1 MLGREGRK
9 ERRLGRREIL
19 IFLTVLG
26 PGLITAMVD
35 NDAGGIATYSV
46 AGARFGYELLWV
58 LVFTAIL
65 LALVQE
71 MTVRMGMVTGKG
83 LAALIRERFSLRL
96 TALIMLILVITNFAN
111 TVSNFA
117 GLAASMQLFGVP
129 SWIAVPPLAVLIWWL
144 VVKGTYKR
152 VEKVFLIAS
161 LVYIS
166 YIIAAFMARPD
177 WGEVGKALVTP
188 SLQFNTTYLVMMVT
202 FIGTT
207 IAPWMQFYQ
216 QAAIVDKGLDSSKL
230 RYERVDTVVGSLLMT
245 IVAMFI
251 VIACAAAFYYN
262 PQAGA
267 TTITTAEEAAAAL
280 SPVAGSYASYL
291 FGLGLLVASLFAGSI
306 LPLST
311 SYTVCEAFGWESGID
326 RPYREAPR
334 FYFIYTFFIAGSAL
348 LVMIPDIP
356 LVLLMVISQTMNGI
370 LLPVILVCML
380 ILINDRDIMGA
391 YVNPPK
397 LNAAMWAI
405 TILITILIIFM
416 IASLFFA
423 SG

>member
-1 MLGREGRK
+1 MLGRGGRTK
-9 ERRLGRREIL
+9 RRPGRREIL

-58 LVFTAIL
+58 LTFTAVL
-65 LALVQE
+65 LAMVQE

-96 TALIMLILVITNFAN
+96 TAFIMLTLLVTNFAN
-111 TVSNFA
+111 TISNFA
-117 GLAASMQLFGVP
+117 GLAASMQLFHVP
-129 SWIAVPPLAVLIWWL
+129 PWIAVPPLAALIWWL

-166 YIIAAFMARPD
+166 YIISAFMAKPE
-177 WGEVGKALVTP
+177 WGEVARSLVTP
-188 SLQFNTTYLVMMVT
+188 SPQFNTAYLVMTVT
-202 FIGTT
+202 IVGTT

-216 QAAIVDKGLDSSKL
+216 QAAIVDKGLDSSKI
-230 RYERVDTVVGSLLMT
+230 RYERVDTVVGSVLMT
-245 IVAMFI
+245 VVAMFI
-251 VIACAAAFYYN
+251 VICCAAAFYNN
-262 PQAGA
+262 PEIGP
-267 TTITTAEEAAAAL
+267 TTITSAEQAAAAL
-280 SPVAGSYASYL
+280 APVAGSNASYL

-311 SYTVCEAFGWESGID
+311 AYTVCEAFGWESGID

-334 FYFIYTFFIAGSAL
+334 FYFIYTFLIAGSAL
-348 LVMIPDIP
+348 LVMIPGIP
-356 LVLLMVISQTMNGI
+356 LVLLMVLSQTMNGI
-370 LLPVILVCML
+370 LLPVILLCML
-380 ILINDRDIMGA
+380 TLVNDRDIMGA
-391 YVNPPK
+391 YVNPPW
-397 LNAAMWAI
+397 LNGVMWTVTALL
-405 TILITILIIFM
+405 TSLTLVLIVST
-416 IASLFFA
+416 FFP

>member
-1 MLGREGRK
+1 MLGRGGRR

-58 LVFTAIL
+58 LTFTAIL
-65 LALVQE
+65 LSLVQE
-71 MTVRMGMVTGKG
+71 MTVRMGTVTGKG

-96 TALIMLILVITNFAN
+96 TTFIMFTLLVTNFAN
-111 TVSNFA
+111 TLSNFA

-129 SWIAVPPLAVLIWWL
+129 PWIAIPPLAVLILWL
-144 VVKGTYKR
+144 VVRGTYKR
-152 VEKVFLIAS
+152 VENIFLIAS

-166 YIIAAFMARPD
+166 YIISAFMAHPD

-188 SLQFNTTYLVMMVT
+188 SPQFNTAYLALTVT
-202 FIGTT
+202 IVGTT

-216 QAAIVDKGLDSSKL
+216 QAAIVDKGLDSSKIK
-230 RYERVDTVVGSLLMT
+230 YERVDTVIGSVLMT
-245 IVAMFI
+245 MVAMFI
-251 VIACAAAFYYN
+251 VICCAAAFYSN
-262 PQAGA
+262 PDVGA
-267 TTITTAEEAAAAL
+267 TTITTAEQAASAL
-280 SPVAGSYASYL
+280 APVAGNYASYL
-291 FGLGLLVASLFAGSI
+291 FGFGLLVASLFAGSI

-311 SYTVCEAFGWESGID
+311 AYTVCEAFGWESGID
-326 RPYREAPR
+326 HSYREAPR

-348 LVMIPDIP
+348 LVMIPGMP
-356 LVLLMVISQTMNGI
+356 LVLLMVVSQTMNGI
-370 LLPVILVCML
+370 LLPVILLCML
-380 ILINDRDIMGA
+380 TLINDRDIMGS
-391 YVNPPK
+391 YVNPPW
-397 LNAAMWAI
+397 LNRVMWAA
-405 TILITILIIFM
+405 TIILTLLTLVM
-416 IASLFFA
+416 IVSTLFP

>member
-1 MLGREGRK
+1 MLGRGGRK
-9 ERRLGRREIL
+9 QRRLGRREIL

-58 LVFTAIL
+58 LTFTAIL
-65 LALVQE
+65 LSLVQE

-96 TALIMLILVITNFAN
+96 TAFIMFTLLVTNFAN
-111 TVSNFA
+111 TLSNFA
-117 GLAASMQLFGVP
+117 GLAASMQLFHVP
-129 SWIAVPPLAVLIWWL
+129 PWIAVPPLAVLIWWL
-144 VVKGTYKR
+144 VVRGTYKR
-152 VEKVFLIAS
+152 VEMVFLIAS

-166 YIIAAFMARPD
+166 YIVSAFMAHPQ

-188 SLQFNTTYLVMMVT
+188 SPHFDAAYLALTVT
-202 FIGTT
+202 IIGTT

-216 QAAIVDKGLDSSKL
+216 QAAIVDKGLDSSKI

-245 IVAMFI
+245 VVAMFI
-251 VIACAAAFYYN
+251 VICCSAAFYNN
-262 PQAGA
+262 PQVGA
-267 TTITTAEEAAAAL
+267 TTITTAEQAASAL
-280 SPVAGSYASYL
+280 APVAGNNASYL
-291 FGLGLLVASLFAGSI
+291 FGFGLLVASLFAGSI

-311 SYTVCEAFGWESGID
+311 AYTVCEAFGWESGID
-326 RPYREAPR
+326 RSYREAPR

-348 LVMIPDIP
+348 LVMIPGMP
-356 LVLLMVISQTMNGI
+356 LVLLMLVSQTMNGI
-370 LLPVILVCML
+370 LLPVILFCML
-380 ILINDRDIMGA
+380 TLINDRDIMGA
-391 YVNPPK
+391 YVNPPL
-397 LNAAMWAI
+397 LNGVMWGVTALL
-405 TILITILIIFM
+405 TLLTLIM
-416 IASLFFA
+416 IASTIFP

>member
-1 MLGREGRK
+1 MLGRGGRTK
-9 ERRLGRREIL
+9 RRPGRREIL

-46 AGARFGYELLWV
+46 AGARFGYEMLWV
-58 LVFTAIL
+58 LTLTAVL

-96 TALIMLILVITNFAN
+96 TAFIMFTLLVTNFAN

-117 GLAASMQLFGVP
+117 GLAAGMQLFHVP
-129 SWIAVPPLAVLIWWL
+129 PWIAVPPLAVLIWWL
-144 VVKGTYKR
+144 VVRGSYKG
-152 VEKVFLIAS
+152 VEKIFLIAS
-161 LVYIS
+161 LVYIA
-166 YIIAAFMARPD
+166 YIVSAFMARPE

-188 SLQFNTTYLVMMVT
+188 SPRFDAAYLALTVT
-202 FIGTT
+202 IVGTT

-216 QAAIVDKGLDSSKL
+216 QAAIVDKGLDSSKI
-230 RYERVDTVVGSLLMT
+230 RYERADTVVGSVLMT
-245 IVAMFI
+245 LVAMFI
-251 VIACAAAFYYN
+251 VICCGAAFFNN
-262 PQAGA
+262 PEVGA
-267 TTITTAEEAAAAL
+267 TTITSAEQAAAAL
-280 SPVAGSYASYL
+280 APVAGNNASYL

-311 SYTVCEAFGWESGID
+311 AYTVCEAFGWESGID
-326 RPYREAPR
+326 RSYREAPR

-348 LVMIPDIP
+348 LVMIPGMP
-356 LVLLMVISQTMNGI
+356 LVLLMLVSQTMNGI
-370 LLPVILVCML
+370 LLPIIMFCML
-380 ILINDRDIMGA
+380 FLINDREIMGA
-391 YVNPPK
+391 YVNPTW
-397 LNAAMWAI
+397 LNRVMWAV
-405 TILITILIIFM
+405 TVLLTLLTLAM
-416 IASLFFA
+416 IVATFFQ

>member
-1 MLGREGRK
+1 MLGREGRAV
-9 ERRLGRREIL
+9 RRPGRREIL

-65 LALVQE
+65 LTLVQE

-96 TALIMLILVITNFAN
+96 TAFIMLILLITNFAN

-129 SWIAVPPLAVLIWWL
+129 SWLAVPPLAALIWWL

-166 YIIAAFMARPD
+166 YIIAAFLAKPD

-188 SLQFNTTYLVMMVT
+188 SVQFNTTYLVIMVT
-202 FIGTT
+202 MIGTT

-216 QAAIVDKGLDSSKL
+216 QAAIVDKGLDASKL
-230 RYERVDTVVGSLLMT
+230 RYERLDTGIGGHVHSHSVRR
-245 IVAMFI
+245 
-251 VIACAAAFYYN
+251 
-262 PQAGA
+262 
-267 TTITTAEEAAAAL
+267 
-280 SPVAGSYASYL
+280 
-291 FGLGLLVASLFAGSI
+291 GLLLQPPGGSDHHHHRRGGGGRPRSRGRKLRLI
-306 LPLST
+306 PVRRRSPGRLPLRRLYPS
-311 SYTVCEAFGWESGID
+311 AFHGLHRMRGI
-326 RPYREAPR
+326 RLGVRC
-334 FYFIYTFFIAGSAL
+334 GSAVSRGAPL
-348 LVMIPDIP
+348 LFHLHILYRRKRRPGDNTQHTAGTADGDLTDHERYPAAGDNGVHADTYQRPRHHGGLCQFPPVELGDVGGHYPDNRTDHDHDRVDI
-356 LVLLMVISQTMNGI
+356 LSVRLMWE
-370 LLPVILVCML
+370 
-380 ILINDRDIMGA
+380 
-391 YVNPPK
+391 VNV
-397 LNAAMWAI
+397 
-405 TILITILIIFM
+405 
-416 IASLFFA
+416 
-423 SG
+423 

>member
-35 NDAGGIATYSV
+35 NDAGGIASYSV
-46 AGARFGYELLWV
+46 AGARFGYEFLWV

-65 LALVQE
+65 LSLVQE
-71 MTVRMGMVTGKG
+71 MTVRMGTVTGKG

-129 SWIAVPPLAVLIWWL
+129 AWLAVPPLAALIWWL

-152 VEKVFLIAS
+152 VENVFLIAS
-161 LVYIS
+161 LVYVS
-166 YIIAAFMARPD
+166 YIIAAFMAKPD

-188 SLQFNTTYLVMMVT
+188 SIQFNTTYLVMMVT
-202 FIGTT
+202 IIGTT

-216 QAAIVDKGLDSSKL
+216 QAAIVDKGLDSSKIS
-230 RYERVDTVVGSLLMT
+230 YERVDTAIGSLLMT

-251 VIACAAAFYYN
+251 IIACAAAFYYN

-280 SPVAGSYASYL
+280 TPVAGSYASYL

-311 SYTVCEAFGWESGID
+311 SYTVCEAFGWESGVD

-334 FYFIYTFFIAGSAL
+334 FYFIYTFFIAGSAA
-348 LVMIPDIP
+348 LVMIPNIP

-405 TILITILIIFM
+405 TILITLLIMIM
-416 IASLFFA
+416 IASIFFP

>member
-1 MLGREGRK
+1 MLGRGGRR

-58 LVFTAIL
+58 LTFAAIP

-96 TALIMLILVITNFAN
+96 TAFIMFTLLVTNFAN

-117 GLAASMQLFGVP
+117 GLAAGMQLFHVP
-129 SWIAVPPLAVLIWWL
+129 SWLAVPPLAALIWWL

-152 VEKVFLIAS
+152 VEKVFLVAS
-161 LVYIS
+161 MVYIS
-166 YIIAAFMARPD
+166 YIISAFLAHPA
-177 WGEVGKALVTP
+177 WAEVGKGLVTP
-188 SLQFNTTYLVMMVT
+188 SPRFDIPYLVLTVT
-202 FIGTT
+202 IVGTT

-216 QAAIVDKGLDSSKL
+216 QAAIVDKGLDASNI
-230 RYERVDTVVGSLLMT
+230 RYERVDTVAGSFLT
-245 IVAMFI
+245 TVVAMFI
-251 VIACAAAFYYN
+251 VICCSAAFFHH
-262 PQAGA
+262 PDIGA
-267 TTITTAEEAAAAL
+267 TTITTAEQAASAL
-280 SPVAGSYASYL
+280 APIAGNNASYL

-311 SYTVCEAFGWESGID
+311 AYTICEAFGWESGVD
-326 RPYREAPR
+326 HGYGEAPR
-334 FYFIYTFFIAGSAL
+334 FYLIYTSLIAGSAL
-348 LVMIPDIP
+348 LVMIPGMP
-356 LVLLMVISQTMNGI
+356 LVLLMLISQTMNGI
-370 LLPVILVCML
+370 LLPVILFCML
-380 ILINDRDIMGA
+380 TLVNDRDIMGS
-391 YVNPPK
+391 YVNPPW
-397 LNAAMWAI
+397 LNGVMWAV
-405 TILITILIIFM
+405 TALLTLLTLIMLVS
-416 IASLFFA
+416 AFFP

>member
-1 MLGREGRK
+1 MLGREGRT
-9 ERRLGRREIL
+9 RRRPGRREIL

-58 LVFTAIL
+58 LTFTAIL

-96 TALIMLILVITNFAN
+96 TAFIMFTLLATNFAN
-111 TVSNFA
+111 TISNFA
-117 GLAASMQLFGVP
+117 GLAAGMQLFHVP
-129 SWIAVPPLAVLIWWL
+129 PWIAVPPLAALIWWL
-144 VVKGTYKR
+144 VVKGSYKR
-152 VEKVFLIAS
+152 VEKVFLVAS

-166 YIIAAFMARPD
+166 YVISAFLARPE
-177 WGEVGKALVTP
+177 WSEVGKALVTP
-188 SLQFNTTYLVMMVT
+188 SPRFDTAYLVLTVT
-202 FIGTT
+202 IVGTT

-216 QAAIVDKGLDSSKL
+216 QAAIVDKGLDSSKI
-230 RYERVDTVVGSLLMT
+230 RYERADTVVGSLLMT
-245 IVAMFI
+245 MVAMFI
-251 VIACAAAFYYN
+251 VICCAAAFFNN
-262 PQAGA
+262 PDVGA
-267 TTITTAEEAAAAL
+267 TTITSAEQAAAAL
-280 SPVAGSYASYL
+280 APVAGSNASYL
-291 FGLGLLVASLFAGSI
+291 FALGLLVASLFAGSI

-311 SYTVCEAFGWESGID
+311 AYTVCEAFGWESGVD
-326 RPYREAPR
+326 RSYGEAPR
-334 FYFIYTFFIAGSAL
+334 FYFIYTFLIAGSAL
-348 LVMIPDIP
+348 LVMIPGMP

-380 ILINDRDIMGA
+380 TLINDRDIMGA
-391 YVNPPK
+391 YVNPPW
-397 LNAAMWAI
+397 LNWVMWTVTALL
-405 TILITILIIFM
+405 TLLTLVM
-416 IASLFFA
+416 IVSTFFP

>member
-1 MLGREGRK
+1 MLGREGRAV
-9 ERRLGRREIL
+9 RRPGRREIL

-65 LALVQE
+65 LTLVQE

-96 TALIMLILVITNFAN
+96 TAFIMLILLITNFAN

-129 SWIAVPPLAVLIWWL
+129 SWLAVPPLAALIWWL

-166 YIIAAFMARPD
+166 YIIAAFLAKPD

-188 SLQFNTTYLVMMVT
+188 SVQFNTTYLVIMVT
-202 FIGTT
+202 MIGTT

-216 QAAIVDKGLDSSKL
+216 QAAIVDKGLDASKL
-230 RYERVDTVVGSLLMT
+230 RYERLDTGIGSVLMT
-245 IVAMFI
+245 LVAMFI

-280 SPVAGSYASYL
+280 APVAGSYASYL
-291 FGLGLLVASLFAGSI
+291 FGVGLLVASLFAGSI

-311 SYTVCEAFGWESGID
+311 AYTVCEAFGWESGVD

-334 FYFIYTFFIAGSAL
+334 FYFIYTFFIAGSAA
-348 LVMIPDIP
+348 LVIIPNIP

-370 LLPVILVCML
+370 LLPVIMVCML

-391 YVNPPK
+391 YVNSHR
-397 LNAAMWAI
+397 LNLVMWAV
-405 TILITILIIFM
+405 TILITVLIMIM
-416 IASLFFA
+416 IASIFFP

>member
-1 MLGREGRK
+1 MLGREGRAV
-9 ERRLGRREIL
+9 RRPGRREIL

-65 LALVQE
+65 LTLVQE

-96 TALIMLILVITNFAN
+96 TAFIMLILLITNFAN

-129 SWIAVPPLAVLIWWL
+129 SWLAVPPLAALIWWL
-144 VVKGTYKR
+144 VVRGTYKR

-166 YIIAAFMARPD
+166 YIIAAFLAKPD

-188 SLQFNTTYLVMMVT
+188 SPQFNTTYLVMMVT
-202 FIGTT
+202 IIGTT

-216 QAAIVDKGLDSSKL
+216 QAAIVDKGLDASKL
-230 RYERVDTVVGSLLMT
+230 RYERLDTVIGSVLMT
-245 IVAMFI
+245 LVAMFI

-267 TTITTAEEAAAAL
+267 TTITTAEEAATAL
-280 SPVAGSYASYL
+280 APVAGSYASYL

-311 SYTVCEAFGWESGID
+311 SYTVCEAFGWESGVD

-334 FYFIYTFFIAGSAL
+334 FYFIYTFFIAGSAA
-348 LVMIPDIP
+348 LVIIPNIP

-370 LLPVILVCML
+370 LLPVIMVCML

-391 YVNPPK
+391 YVNPPR
-397 LNAAMWAI
+397 LNVVMWMV
-405 TILITILIIFM
+405 TILITVLIIFM
-416 IASLFFA
+416 IASIFFPA
-423 SG
+423 G

>member
-152 VEKVFLIAS
+152 VEKVFLVAS

-202 FIGTT
+202 IIGTT

-230 RYERVDTVVGSLLMT
+230 RYERVDTVAGSLLMT

>member
-1 MLGREGRK
+1 MFGRRGRG

-19 IFLTVLG
+19 IFLAVLG
-26 PGLITAMVD
+26 PGIITAMVD

-58 LVFTAIL
+58 LVFTAFL

-96 TALIMLILVITNFAN
+96 TAFIMLILLITNFAN
-111 TVSNFA
+111 TISNFA
-117 GLAASMQLFGVP
+117 GLAAGMQLFHLP
-129 SWIAVPPLAVLIWWL
+129 PWIAVPPLAMMVWLL

-152 VEKVFLIAS
+152 VEKVFLVAS

-166 YIIAAFMARPD
+166 YIISAFLARPG
-177 WGEVGKALVTP
+177 WLEVGHALVTP
-188 SLQFNTTYLVMMVT
+188 SPRFNAPYLALTVT
-202 FIGTT
+202 IVGTT

-216 QAAIVDKGLDSSKL
+216 QASIVDKGLDASKL
-230 RYERVDTVVGSLLMT
+230 SYERVDTVIGSIFMT

-251 VIACAAAFYYN
+251 VICCAAAFFNN
-262 PQAGA
+262 PEVGA
-267 TTITTAEEAAAAL
+267 TTITSAEQAAAAL
-280 SPVAGSYASYL
+280 APVAGKNASYL
-291 FGLGLLVASLFAGSI
+291 FAFGLLVASLFAGSI

-311 SYTVCEAFGWESGID
+311 AYTVCEAFGWEAGVNRS
-326 RPYREAPR
+326 REEAPH
-334 FYFIYTFFIAGSAL
+334 FYFIYTSFIICSAI
-348 LVMIPDIP
+348 LVMIPKMP

-380 ILINDRDIMGA
+380 TLINDRDIMGEF
-391 YVNPPK
+391 VNPRW
-397 LNAAMWAI
+397 LNWVMWAVTALL
-405 TILITILIIFM
+405 TILTIAM
-416 IASLFFA
+416 IVSTFFPA
-423 SG
+423 D